1 MFTPLFQNAGLP
13 VFHMHLAKQ
22 HTFTFT
28 SLIVP
33 MELF

>member
-1 MFTPLFQNAGLP
+1 MFTPLFKNAGLP

-22 HTFTFT
+22 HTFI